1 MAAREQPDAESGAS
15 EPAVK
20 GHAALPDGDDAGGS
34 ALPDERRLTPLPSSA
49 DQAPNIKR
57 ENQVLLLEHYTAP
70 CGKYPKGRKV
80 VVCDNTVVRYEEA
93 LPFEFY
99 TNPVNP
105 YPCVE
110 LSDTGSVGQFWNTTW
125 IAQLVPLQRMLN
137 RMLFRG
143 AEGRDRYKILER
155 FYRLK
160 PGLIERFYAGNSSNS
175 DKARILIGK
184 PPIPIGKAIT
194 AIRSK
199 KK

>member
-1 MAAREQPDAESGAS
+1 
-15 EPAVK
+15 
-20 GHAALPDGDDAGGS
+20 
-34 ALPDERRLTPLPSSA
+34 
-49 DQAPNIKR
+49 
-57 ENQVLLLEHYTAP
+57 
-70 CGKYPKGRKV
+70 
-80 VVCDNTVVRYEEA
+80 
-93 LPFEFY
+93 
-99 TNPVNP
+99 
-105 YPCVE
+105 
-110 LSDTGSVGQFWNTTW
+110 
-125 IAQLVPLQRMLN
+125 MLN

-160 PGLIERFYAGNSSNS
+160 PGLIERFYAGNSTNS